1 MSRELSQQA
10 RAIGERIQTN
20 FRDCI
25 RIDTRSLAVFRIF
38 LGALVLADLVLR
50 SRNFAFFYSGEGVVP
65 HELAVDMT
73 ADNAFSI
80 YYYASSPTQ
89 IAALMVIQALFALQL
104 IVGYK
109 TRVATIISFLFVI
122 SLDHHNPLVLS
133 YADTLFRLLFFWA
146 IFLPLGERWSVDA
159 VHADRDP
166 RGSFAGIMALFA
178 MGQMVY
184 MYFLNW
190 YHKSQDS
197 LWTTGEAT
205 PLIMGLDDMTFLL
218 AEYVR
223 EFPTLL
229 EYGGL
234 LWYYMLMLS
243 PFLIILIG
251 RQRYPLILLF
261 VGGHAMFAVTVRIG
275 AFPYVA
281 FAGLVLFIQ
290 PQLWRDG
297 ELVVK
302 RLGIDAAVDTTYT
315 EVRDT
320 LERLAARVP
329 RLRID
334 EPRVQAAKPHLYNV
348 GVGVIIVS
356 LIVFTLFTSLPAGN
370 AVNEAVSP
378 DEQIEDRAT
387 MVNIDQPEWSV
398 FAPTPRTSDHYFVF
412 AAETTDGEYVDV
424 YNDDREVTRERP
436 YDELQQQ
443 YSTYRERFYMN
454 SVRRGGLHDRND
466 APSHLAAYYCDT
478 WEDDDGAELE
488 QLTMHRI
495 VEPITMDTIADPS
508 ERDSRSGNVYE
519 YHCDGEEPETVDL
532 PQE

>member
-1 MSRELSQQA
+1 MVPE
-10 RAIGERIQTN
+10 N
-20 FRDCI
+20 
-25 RIDTRSLAVFRIF
+25 AV
-38 LGALVLADLVLR
+38 
-50 SRNFAFFYSGEGVVP
+50 
-65 HELAVDMT
+65 
-73 ADNAFSI
+73 SI

-89 IAALMVIQALFALQL
+89 IAALMVLQALFALQL

-109 TRVATIISFLFVI
+109 TRLATIISFLFVV
-122 SLDHHNPLVLS
+122 SLDYHNPLVLS

-159 VHADRDP
+159 VHADREP
-166 RGSFAGIMALFA
+166 RGSFAGIIAFFA

-197 LWTTGEAT
+197 LWTSGEAT

-223 EFPTLL
+223 EYPALL

-243 PFLIILIG
+243 PLLIILIG

-261 VGGHAMFAVTVRIG
+261 VGGHAMFALTVRIG

-281 FAGLVLFIQ
+281 FAGLILFLQ
-290 PQLWRDG
+290 PQFWRD
-297 ELVVK
+297 
-302 RLGIDAAVDTTYT
+302 ATTLTRWVSTRAEFDPPSLSRQT
-315 EVRDT
+315 ER

-334 EPRVQAAKPHLYNV
+334 EARVQAAKPHLYNV
-348 GVGVIIVS
+348 GVGVIVCS
-356 LIVFTLFTSLPAGN
+356 LLIFTLFTYLPAGN
-370 AVNEAVSP
+370 VVADAVSP
-378 DEQIEDRAT
+378 DERIEDSASAL
-387 MVNIDQPEWSV
+387 NIDQPEWSV

-412 AAETTDGEYVDV
+412 AAETTGGDYVDV
-424 YNDDREVTRERP
+424 YNDGREVTRERP
-436 YDELQQQ
+436 YDQLQKQ

-466 APSHLAAYYCDT
+466 APSHLAAHYCET
-478 WEDDDGAELE
+478 WEGNDGEELE

-495 VEPITMDTIADPS
+495 VESITMDTISDPDA
-508 ERDSRSGNVYE
+508 RDSRSGNVYE
-519 YHCDGEEPETVDL
+519 YHCHGDEPETIDL
-532 PQE
+532 PYE

>member
-65 HELAVDMT
+65 QELAVEMT
-73 ADNAFSI
+73 AENAFSL

-109 TRVATIISFLFVI
+109 TRLATILSFLFVI

-159 VHADRDP
+159 VHADREP
-166 RGSFAGIMALFA
+166 RPSFAGIMAFFA

-190 YHKSQDS
+190 YHKSQES
-197 LWTTGEAT
+197 LWTSGEAT

-243 PFLIILIG
+243 PLLIILIG

-281 FAGLVLFIQ
+281 LAGLVLFFQ
-290 PQLWRDG
+290 PQLWRDA
-297 ELVVK
+297 ELAAR
-302 RLGIDAAVDTTYT
+302 RLGIDPAAYT
-315 EVRDT
+315 EWTAD
-320 LERLAARVP
+320 LERIAARVP
-329 RLRID
+329 RVRID
-334 EPRVQAAKPHLYNV
+334 EPQITTAKAHLYNV
-348 GVGVIIVS
+348 GVGVIVLS
-356 LIVFTLFTSLPAGN
+356 LIIVTLFAYLPAGN

-378 DEQIEDRAT
+378 DEQIEDRA
-387 MVNIDQPEWSV
+387 VALNIDQPEWSV
-398 FAPTPRTSDHYFVF
+398 FAPTPRTSDNYFVF

-466 APSHLAAYYCDT
+466 APSHLAAHYCET
-478 WEDDDGAELE
+478 WQSDNGAELE
-488 QLTMHRI
+488 QLTVHRI
-495 VEPITMDTIADPS
+495 VESITMDTISDPD
-508 ERDSRSGNVYE
+508 ERDSRSGIIYE
-519 YHCDGEEPETVDL
+519 YHCHGEEPETIPL
-532 PQE
+532 PRE